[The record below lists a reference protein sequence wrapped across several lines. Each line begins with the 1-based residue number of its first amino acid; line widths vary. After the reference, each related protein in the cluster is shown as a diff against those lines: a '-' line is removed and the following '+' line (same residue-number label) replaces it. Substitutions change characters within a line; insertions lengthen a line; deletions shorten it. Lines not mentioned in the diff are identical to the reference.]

1 MKRSFSVF
9 LLLVLLLSA
18 AVSCNPVGKR
28 PVTTETGDTAPAET
42 RDPNYD
48 PTKVFGIR
56 SAHYSFD
63 NAAMTYLFN
72 YHYGYF
78 VANYY
83 SYLSY
88 FGLDI
93 TKPLKDQSSPDEGVS
108 WFDYFMTDAVN
119 SAKSMLALCEA
130 AEEFGVQWD
139 ENDEAYLLG
148 LSDEIRE
155 AALSTPEV
163 TPDKYIKATFGEDAS
178 FDAVLEV
185 NRLSHLA
192 GKVSDALYESL
203 EATDAEIEAY
213 YEENKSRY
221 LLLPYYAYSFSKRT
235 LTGEELSALKEKA
248 EAAAAASHD
257 PDSFYEAVKPYIEE
271 EGETYSLSYLYNEI
285 GFGGTS
291 DAEVWLW
298 DEARKPGDATV
309 IDSDATYTVLLY
321 CDGPKRD
328 DSRTASVR
336 HILLDGSDDETKA
349 QAEAI
354 LAEFLTDPT
363 AEHFTELAGKYTT
376 DPGFQ
381 TVGDLY
387 ADLREGDTV
396 QAFNN
401 WTFDPA
407 RKHGDT
413 GIVLSE
419 YGYHIMYF
427 EDFGEYLWRQEAREA
442 ILDQKAD
449 EKMVPYFDAVTTDD
463 AILSLVLPYIAE

>member
-1 MKRSFSVF
+1 MKRFFAVF
-9 LLLVLLLSA
+9 LLLALLLSA
-18 AVSCNPVGKR
+18 AVSCDTAGKK
-28 PVTTETGDTAPAET
+28 PQPTETGDTAPAET

-56 SAHYSFD
+56 SGHYSFD

-93 TKPLKDQSSPDEGVS
+93 TKSLKEQESHEEGVS

-130 AEEFGVQWD
+130 SEEFGVKWEEED
-139 ENDEAYLLG
+139 DAYLLA

-155 AALSTPEV
+155 AALSTAEV
-163 TPDKYIKATFGEDAS
+163 TPDKYIKAAFGEDAS
-178 FDAVLEV
+178 FDGVLAV

-192 GKVSDALYESL
+192 GKVSDALYEAL
-203 EATDAEIEAY
+203 EVSDEEIEAY
-213 YEENKSRY
+213 YEENKSQY
-221 LLLPYYAYSFSKRT
+221 LFLPFYAYSFAKGT
-235 LTGEELSALKEKA
+235 LSGEELSALKAKA

-257 PDSFYEAVKPYIEE
+257 PDSFYEAIRPYIEE
-271 EGETYSLSYLYNEI
+271 EGETYSLSYFYNEV

-291 DAEVWLW
+291 DAEKWLW
-298 DEARKPGDATV
+298 DEARTAGDTAV
-309 IDSDATYTVLLY
+309 IETDVSYTVLLY
-321 CDGPKRD
+321 CEEPKRD
-328 DSRTASVR
+328 EARTASVR
-336 HILLDGSDDETKA
+336 HILLDGTDDETRA

-354 LAEFLTDPT
+354 LEEFLTDPT
-363 AEHFTELAGKYTT
+363 AEHFTALAAEHTT

-387 ADLREGDTV
+387 ADLQEGDTV
-396 QAFNN
+396 RAFND

-413 GIVLSE
+413 GIVLTE

-427 EDFGEYLWRQEAREA
+427 EDFGDYLWRQDARKA
-442 ILDQKAD
+442 ILDQKAE
-449 EKMVPYFDAVTTDD
+449 EKMMPYFDAVTTDE
-463 AILSLVLPYIAE
+463 AVLGLIIPYVSE